1 VERHFGSAL
10 WREVIFMSDA
20 VLFVG
25 WGDTHPG
32 REKFARKHYAEF
44 VEILTRLKEAGEI
57 ERFETVLLEP
67 HGGDL
72 DGFTLVHG
80 APEKLAV
87 LEMRQDLHAL
97 RTRAM
102 LDHGRFGVIPAVTGE
117 AVERELALV
126 AEGLEE
132 YEREPVLVA

>member
-1 VERHFGSAL
+1 
-10 WREVIFMSDA
+10 MSDTA
-20 VLFVG
+20 WFIG

-72 DGFTLVHG
+72 DGFTLVY
-80 APEKLAV
+80 APPEKLAV
-87 LEMRQDLHAL
+87 LELREDLHAL

-102 LDHGRFGVIPAVTGE
+102 LDHGRFGVILAATGD

-132 YEREPVLVA
+132 YEREPVLVS